1 VKHRHGDSD
10 LEIKG
15 WPSVASRSTITAG
28 TAVVRTIEAMLE
40 KGRKLAANIL
50 EADEKDIAYRRGMF
64 EVVGT
69 DRTVGLFELA
79 AKAAELKDKGEIEE
93 SLDTKRDFDTPQT
106 FPNGCHIAEVEVEP
120 ETGEVSVVGYY
131 AVDDCGVMLDTTL
144 VHGQVHGGIA
154 QGLGQVLLEH
164 AVYDSGSGQF
174 VTGSFMDYAMP
185 RAYHMPSLLR
195 DDSHP
200 VPATTN
206 PLGVKGVG
214 EAGTTASLAALMN
227 AIADAVPAAAH
238 MDMPATMEK
247 VWRACQTSAE
257 KH

>member
-1 VKHRHGDSD
+1 MV
-10 LEIKG
+10 
-15 WPSVASRSTITAG
+15 
-28 TAVVRTIEAMLE
+28 E
-40 KGRKLAANIL
+40 KGRLLAAQLL
-50 EADEKDIAYRRGMF
+50 EADDKDIAYRRGLF

-69 DRTVGLFELA
+69 DRTIGLFELA
-79 AKAAELKDKGEIEE
+79 AKAAEMKDSGEIAE
-93 SLDTKRDFDTPQT
+93 SLDTKRDVDTPQT
-106 FPNGCHIAEVEVEP
+106 FPNGCHIAEVEIEP
-120 ETGEVSVVGYY
+120 ETGEVAVVGYY
-131 AVDDCGVMLDTTL
+131 AVDDCGTMLDTTL

-164 AVYDSGSGQF
+164 AVYDGSSGQL

-185 RAYHMPSLLR
+185 RAHHMPSLLR

-214 EAGTTASLAALMN
+214 EAGTTASLAAIMN

-247 VWRACQTSAE
+247 VWRACQGMELPRRSMRIAENDTQVLPLRAVVAWSA
-257 KH
+257 